1 MVACVSPSYFC
12 YEETINTLKYA
23 DRARN
28 IKKKARKNIKENGK
42 HIDQY
47 KEIIGSLKEE
57 IDSLKDQL
65 KHEQLKNSF
74 AGEGS
79 NNPSQYRAPL

>member
-1 MVACVSPSYFC
+1 MDS
-12 YEETINTLKYA
+12 NL
-23 DRARN
+23 
-28 IKKKARKNIKENGK
+28 
-42 HIDQY
+42 DQY

-74 AGEGS
+74 AS
-79 NNPSQYRAPL
+79 SSQHNPHYTAQIQYIDIDKPKPV